1 MSALGSRTRALLLV
15 PATLITVLATPTLV
29 HAQMGGMGGGG
40 MGGGM
45 GGRGGMGGGRGPGG
59 PGGGMRR
66 APVDMARDRMKQ
78 TDPLAFLLDHK
89 KELELTKVQ
98 QDTFKVYR
106 KELEEKQS
114 PVFNDIRKLTADETA
129 AAAKGEGPA
138 GGMGGGMG
146 GRGPGRG
153 QPPSDSAGRRDDG
166 AGPFASDGMRSLFLR
181 LADIQDSFRD
191 RARAKLDDTQR
202 VRADS
207 IQNAALE
214 KQREKLQKR
223 D

>member
-1 MSALGSRTRALLLV
+1 MSVLVSRIRALLLV
-15 PATLITVLATPTLV
+15 PTTALMVLSAPTVL

-45 GGRGGMGGGRGPGG
+45 GGRGGMGGGPGGRPGG
-59 PGGGMRR
+59 PGSRT
-66 APVDMARDRMKQ
+66 PVDVARDRMKQ

-89 KELELTKVQ
+89 KELALTKAQ

-114 PVFNDIRKLTADETA
+114 PVFKDLQKVSTEEPANGGA
-129 AAAKGEGPA
+129 ANGGGR

-146 GRGPGRG
+146 GRDGRR
-153 QPPSDSAGRRDDG
+153 PPSDSAGRDA
-166 AGPFASDGMRSLFLR
+166 AGPFASDAVRALFSR
-181 LADIQDSFRD
+181 LADIQDAYRD
-191 RARAKLDDTQR
+191 RARTKLDETQR

-214 KQREKLQKR
+214 KQREKMQNR
-223 D
+223 G